1 MARLIFISP
10 YLKGGE
16 DKARLKNRTNYIAT
30 REGVELLKSEHGDGP
45 ATKKQ
50 REYISRLIKSFPQA
64 KELAEYEDY
73 RSSPSKNFATE
84 FIDQVWEQ
92 FIASMDER
100 ENYLDYVSHRPGVRS
115 DGDHGLWDKDGK
127 VTNLSKAVEEVAN
140 HPGIVWT
147 PVVSL
152 RREDAERLGFTD
164 VDSWRHL
171 INSCST
177 EIARG
182 YKIDPK
188 NLRWYA
194 ALHEKEKHIHV
205 HMMVF
210 SSNPKE
216 GYLTK
221 QGIRD
226 IKSAFA
232 TRVFE
237 QDLLHTYER
246 KTEYRNALGK
256 SAQARMAELVA
267 SMNSGTGV
275 SERLEYL
282 IGELAEKLS
291 TTKGKKVYGYLPP
304 RVKSVVDEIVDELA
318 KDARVAAAYSLWQ
331 DMQDEV
337 VRTYTDELTE
347 RVPLSQQKE
356 FKPVRNMV
364 ICETLKL
371 AEGAVTFDD
380 EGMDD
385 EVVYCEDTDDAPEE
399 GTSETMPPPISG
411 IYNIYEQAARY
422 HQAKDVL
429 YDEDTDLDEKRSAIE
444 MLERRWDEGYTI
456 AAHQLGKVYR
466 DGLGVDADTEKA
478 MAWFR
483 KAAERGELCSAH
495 ALGKLLLS
503 TDTPDDGVRW
513 LRHAADRAYHYSQ
526 YTLGKLYLK
535 GEHVSQDV
543 DTGLEYLRASAGRG
557 NQFAQ
562 YTLGK
567 LYLKGEHVGQE
578 VDTALKYLRASAVQ
592 KNQFAQYTLGKLYLS
607 GEHVPKDV
615 GIALE
620 YLKASAEQENP
631 FAQYTLGKVYL
642 SGEHVRKNV
651 DTALEYLKASAEQGN
666 QYAQYTLG
674 KLYLLG
680 REVPPDREAA
690 VYYLTQSAAQG
701 NTYAQFFLAHLN
713 DMYNSSVGLAV
724 LRMFHHMANIFRD
737 STAQDSTHMGLRIDR
752 KRRRELQEK
761 RIAMGH
767 KPDDHED
774 ENMNQTMR

>member
-50 REYISRLIKSFPQA
+50 REYISRLIKSFPQS

-73 RSSPSKNFATE
+73 RSSPSKNSATE

-100 ENYLDYVSHRPGVRS
+100 ENYLDYVSHRPGVHS

-127 VTNLSKAVEEVAN
+127 VQNLSKAVEKVAN

-171 INSCST
+171 INSCSS

-194 ALHEKEKHIHV
+194 ALHEKEKHVHV

-232 TRVFE
+232 THIFE

-267 SMNSGTGV
+267 SMNSGSAV

-282 IGELAEKLS
+282 IGELAEKLK

-318 KDARVAAAYSLWQ
+318 KDERVAAAYSLWQ

-337 VRTYTDELTE
+337 VRTYTDDLPE
-347 RVPLSQQKE
+347 RVPLSRQKE

-364 ICETLKL
+364 IRETLKL
-371 AEGAVTFDD
+371 SERRVTFED

-385 EVVYCEDTDDAPEE
+385 EPESAETAPP
-399 GTSETMPPPISG
+399 TTSG
-411 IYNIYEQAARY
+411 IHKIYEQVERY
-422 HQAKDVL
+422 RRAKKAL
-429 YDEDTDLDEKRSAIE
+429 YDEDADMNEKRSAIE
-444 MLERRWDEGYTI
+444 MLERLWDEGYTI

-466 DGLGVDADTEKA
+466 DGLGVAADWVKA
-478 MAWFR
+478 EGWFR
-483 KAAERGELCSAH
+483 KSAEQGTVCSAY
-495 ALGKLLLS
+495 ALGKLLLPVGLS
-503 TDTPDDGVRW
+503 TEAIRW
-513 LRHAADRAYHYSQ
+513 LKFAADRGDQ
-526 YTLGKLYLK
+526 YAK
-535 GEHVSQDV
+535 
-543 DTGLEYLRASAGRG
+543 
-557 NQFAQ
+557 
-562 YTLGK
+562 
-567 LYLKGEHVGQE
+567 
-578 VDTALKYLRASAVQ
+578 
-592 KNQFAQYTLGKLYLS
+592 
-607 GEHVPKDV
+607 
-615 GIALE
+615 
-620 YLKASAEQENP
+620 
-631 FAQYTLGKVYL
+631 YTLGKVYL
-642 SGEHVRKNV
+642 AGENTEKDVN
-651 DTALEYLKASAEQGN
+651 TAVEYLKASAEQGN
-666 QYAQYTLG
+666 QYAQYALG

-690 VYYLTQSAAQG
+690 VVYLTQSAAQG
-701 NTYAQFFLAHLN
+701 NPYAQFFLDHLN

-737 STAQDSTHMGLRIDR
+737 STAQDSTHMGLHIDR

-774 ENMNQTMR
+774 EKMNINMR

>member
-1 MARLIFISP
+1 MARIIFISP

-50 REYISRLIKSFPQA
+50 REYISRLIKSFPQS

-73 RSSPSKNFATE
+73 RYSPSKNSATE

-100 ENYLDYVSHRPGVRS
+100 ENFLDYVSHRPGVRS

-127 VTNLSKAVEEVAN
+127 VQNLSKTVEEVAN

-171 INSCST
+171 INSCSA

-194 ALHEKEKHIHV
+194 ALHEKEKHVHV

-232 TRVFE
+232 THIFE

-256 SAQARMAELVA
+256 SAQARMAELVT
-267 SMNSGTGV
+267 SMNSGSAV

-318 KDARVAAAYSLWQ
+318 KDERVAAAYSLWQ
-331 DMQDEV
+331 DMQNEV
-337 VRTYTDELTE
+337 IRTYTDDLPE
-347 RVPLSQQKE
+347 RIPLSQQKE
-356 FKPVRNMV
+356 FKHVRNMV
-364 ICETLKL
+364 IRETLKL
-371 AEGAVTFDD
+371 AEGTVTFED
-380 EGMDD
+380 EDMDD
-385 EVVYCEDTDDAPEE
+385 EPES
-399 GTSETMPPPISG
+399 TETVPPPTSG
-411 IYNIYEQAARY
+411 IHRIYEQTERY
-422 HQAKDVL
+422 RRAKKTL

-444 MLERRWDEGYTI
+444 MLERLWDEGYTI
-456 AAHQLGKVYR
+456 AAHQLGKAYR
-466 DGLGVDADTEKA
+466 DGLGV
-478 MAWFR
+478 
-483 KAAERGELCSAH
+483 
-495 ALGKLLLS
+495 
-503 TDTPDDGVRW
+503 
-513 LRHAADRAYHYSQ
+513 AADSGDQ
-526 YTLGKLYLK
+526 YA
-535 GEHVSQDV
+535 
-543 DTGLEYLRASAGRG
+543 R
-557 NQFAQ
+557 
-562 YTLGK
+562 
-567 LYLKGEHVGQE
+567 
-578 VDTALKYLRASAVQ
+578 
-592 KNQFAQYTLGKLYLS
+592 
-607 GEHVPKDV
+607 
-615 GIALE
+615 
-620 YLKASAEQENP
+620 
-631 FAQYTLGKVYL
+631 YTLGKVYL
-642 SGEHVRKNV
+642 AGENAEKDV
-651 DTALEYLKASAEQGN
+651 DTAVEYLKASAEQGN

-680 REVPPDREAA
+680 LDVPPDREAA
-690 VYYLTQSAAQG
+690 VYYLTQSAEQG
-701 NTYAQFFLAHLN
+701 NRYAQIFLDRLTDIRTPVFFAQSRASALIVHSLTPHFSA
-713 DMYNSSVGLAV
+713 
-724 LRMFHHMANIFRD
+724 
-737 STAQDSTHMGLRIDR
+737 AQDSTHMGLHIDR

-774 ENMNQTMR
+774 EKMNQTMG